1 MTSKKLILAGIIALT
16 MSGAALTV
24 NAQVGVNTETPA
36 ATFDVVAHKTDGTT
50 AEGII
55 APRLTGDQIKAKDA
69 QYGTAHNG
77 CIVFA
82 TSAVTA
88 PSAKTQNITKG
99 GYYYYDAVASNGS
112 GTGLWMAIGAG
123 GTGGTGST
131 AAKTQFY
138 MPSIVLPTDP
148 STLPDATNYS
158 YSGSTFTVNL
168 YNIYKQQYGYTV
180 SGSSAR
186 SLSTATLNSFAA
198 DKLNYFVIYY
208 DNAVFQSVAVSA
220 AGVLTYQLKSG
231 YTVTE
236 KTFMNIMFQ
245 EN

>member
-16 MSGAALTV
+16 MSSAALKTY
-24 NAQVGVNTETPA
+24 AQVGINTETPA
-36 ATFDVVAHKTDGTT
+36 ATFDVVANKTDGTT
-50 AEGII
+50 AEGLI

-69 QYGTAHNG
+69 QYGTAQNG
-77 CIVFA
+77 VIVFA

-88 PSAKTQNITKG
+88 PSAKTQNVTQK
-99 GYYYYDAVASNGS
+99 GYYYYDAAASNGS
-112 GTGLWMAIGAG
+112 GTGLWVAI
-123 GTGGTGST
+123 GTGGAS
-131 AAKTQFY
+131 AVKTQFY

-148 STLPDATNYS
+148 STMPDATNYS

-180 SGSSAR
+180 AGSSAR
-186 SLSTATLNSFAA
+186 SLSSATLNSFDA

-208 DNAVFQSVAVSA
+208 DNTVFQSVAVSA

-245 EN
+245 EK